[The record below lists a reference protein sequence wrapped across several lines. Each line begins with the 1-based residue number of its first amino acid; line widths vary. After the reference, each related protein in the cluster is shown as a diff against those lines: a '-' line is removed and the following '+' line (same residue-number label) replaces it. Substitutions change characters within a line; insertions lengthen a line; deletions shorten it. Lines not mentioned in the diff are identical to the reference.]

1 MQHAHAHPFDFAN
14 SGRGPAATRKRPRA
28 TCERKKLT
36 EVHMPFPKWQTR
48 LRFHLRIR
56 AARKRWCTSPPAPP
70 ATSLEHASMRPIR
83 SNPPCPPHP
92 ASRLAEQRVERGI
105 KASHRSEPG
114 RRSTCEP
121 NGGAAVRMCGGKRAR
136 TCATPAQ
143 LRASERE
150 TPFFGHFVFSL
161 LNSATCASS
170 DVLLM
175 NVNVRVSISH
185 TNAWD
190 PSHSAGRSSTHARN
204 RTSKHERTCCCSKEP
219 CTTARRERLAGWHGS
234 AAWLA
239 EDERYRASV

>member
-1 MQHAHAHPFDFAN
+1 
-14 SGRGPAATRKRPRA
+14 
-28 TCERKKLT
+28 
-36 EVHMPFPKWQTR
+36 MPFPKLQTR

-143 LRASERE
+143 LRASERG
-150 TPFFGHFVFSL
+150 TPFFRSLCVFL
-161 LNSATCASS
+161 AKLCDLRFLGRPANECQCACDHLS
-170 DVLLM
+170 
-175 NVNVRVSISH
+175 
-185 TNAWD
+185 
-190 PSHSAGRSSTHARN
+190 
-204 RTSKHERTCCCSKEP
+204 HERVGPVTQRRPQQHTRTQSHEQARAHLLLQQRTLHD
-219 CTTARRERLAGWHGS
+219 CTPRKTGWVAWKRGLAR
-234 AAWLA
+234 
-239 EDERYRASV
+239 